1 MTLFFAIEASEPHG
15 MRYRLAMG
23 CTLPLALVS
32 LVTAL
37 ARLF

>member
-1 MTLFFAIEASEPHG
+1 MTVFLAIEASQPSG
-15 MRYRLAMG
+15 DRYRLAIG

-32 LVTAL
+32 LVVAI